1 MKVAGSNRFKI
12 PHMNR
17 GKLEKEGR
25 LPLQI
30 TCEASLLADAMARL
44 AAANN

>member
-1 MKVAGSNRFKI
+1 MKIAGSNRFKI
-12 PHMNR
+12 THMNK

-30 TCEASLLADAMARL
+30 TCEASLLADAMASL